1 MQFQLF
7 EAEQA
12 FADQVEEFIAQH
24 WLDVAEPRRRLSAWQ
39 NAAGSESLR
48 QQWYRSVVEV
58 GWSVPHWPIEYG
70 GCDWTRKQLHIWLSA
85 CLKYQTPAV
94 LTFATAHVG
103 PLLIEH
109 GNAQQ
114 RALLQRMATFEESW
128 CLGWADRRAATDS
141 YGVNTRILR
150 TPRQISISGTKTRVI
165 DGMTAAWMM
174 CVTGGE
180 GNEPNENRSSIVLLP
195 LDQKGVKRDPKAALS
210 TGRAMAEIVLN
221 NALAASW
228 ATLDVP
234 LDELRRRL
242 TGLAPNDLS
251 ALADSAALT
260 EQVRQLKDRVAA
272 DPNMEF
278 GLLRDCD
285 ALAIEASALLGME
298 QRAITQGEL
307 PLPAVRLRAQT
318 LWGKLSELQIAAFG
332 YYAMPFVDSALAD
345 NEGAVDNTRPVGE
358 MDMTMV
364 MRRMLSP
371 AIATELGVDLHDSIA
386 QEVLGLPVQ
395 DE

>member
-1 MQFQLF
+1 
-7 EAEQA
+7 
-12 FADQVEEFIAQH
+12 
-24 WLDVAEPRRRLSAWQ
+24 
-39 NAAGSESLR
+39 
-48 QQWYRSVVEV
+48 
-58 GWSVPHWPIEYG
+58 
-70 GCDWTRKQLHIWLSA
+70 
-85 CLKYQTPAV
+85 
-94 LTFATAHVG
+94 
-103 PLLIEH
+103 
-109 GNAQQ
+109 
-114 RALLQRMATFEESW
+114 
-128 CLGWADRRAATDS
+128 
-141 YGVNTRILR
+141 
-150 TPRQISISGTKTRVI
+150 
-165 DGMTAAWMM
+165 
-174 CVTGGE
+174 
-180 GNEPNENRSSIVLLP
+180 
-195 LDQKGVKRDPKAALS
+195 
-210 TGRAMAEIVLN
+210 MAEIVLN
-221 NALAASW
+221 NALAPSW
-228 ATLDVP
+228 ATLDVS

-251 ALADSAALT
+251 ALADSAALM
-260 EQVRQLKDRVAA
+260 EQVRQLKDRAAA

-285 ALAIEASALLGME
+285 ALAIEASGLLGME

-345 NEGAVDNTRPVGE
+345 NEGSVDNTRPVGE

-371 AIATELGVDLHDSIA
+371 TIATELGVDLHDSLA